1 MKSKFLGMGSLVF
14 AGLFVFAC
22 AQSAPVVEDD
32 DLTGTPVEDAS
43 TTDAAKP
50 TPKDAGTT
58 QKDSSTTVD
67 ASSDSSVTQDATPP
81 PPPPPTDS
89 GTTTI
94 PQCTGTLDLLKGVAQ
109 LGKSPPDTPPCDAT
123 CNGCCYPLPAFCVK
137 KI

>member
-1 MKSKFLGMGSLVF
+1 MKSKFLGMGTFVF

-32 DLTGTPVEDAS
+32 DDLTGAPAEDAS
-43 TTDAAKP
+43 TADATKP
-50 TPKDAGTT
+50 TPKDASTT
-58 QKDSSTTVD
+58 QKDASTTVD
-67 ASSDSSVTQDATPP
+67 SSTDSSVTQDATPP

-94 PQCTGTLDLLKGVAQ
+94 PQCTGGLDLAKGLIQ
-109 LGKSPPDTPPCDAT
+109 LNNNDTPPCDAT
-123 CNGCCYPLPAFCVK
+123 CNGCCYPFPAFCVK